1 MIKKKIKKLL
11 AREPDPSYKRRA
23 KIILNSL
30 ELDGKEKVL
39 EIGCGRGFYLKTLKK
54 LWPNLKITGVDLNK
68 KYLTEAKKN
77 LAGLKIK
84 LVKGDA
90 QNLPFVDNSFSRII
104 ASEILEHVSNDSKAL
119 TEIYRVLKPTG
130 IAIITVPNADYP
142 LLWDP
147 LNWFLEK
154 WFDKHI
160 PSNIWWLA
168 GIWADHQRLYTKKEI
183 ENKIKKSG
191 FKIEK
196 TWSTTHYCLPF
207 SHFLFYGIGKNL
219 VEKGL
224 FKSMNRF
231 EEKKESCLR
240 DILLWP
246 IKLIESL
253 NRKEN
258 YKTSMNLI
266 FKVGK

>member
-1 MIKKKIKKLL
+1 MKKSWNKIDKILESEIDPAYKKRAELILKNIKGKKI
-11 AREPDPSYKRRA
+11 
-23 KIILNSL
+23 L
-30 ELDGKEKVL
+30 EV
-39 EIGCGRGFYLKTLKK
+39 GCGRGFYLKTLKK

-160 PSNIWWLA
+160 IS
-168 GIWADHQRLYTKKEI
+168 E
-183 ENKIKKSG
+183 
-191 FKIEK
+191 
-196 TWSTTHYCLPF
+196 
-207 SHFLFYGIGKNL
+207 
-219 VEKGL
+219 
-224 FKSMNRF
+224 
-231 EEKKESCLR
+231 
-240 DILLWP
+240 
-246 IKLIESL
+246 
-253 NRKEN
+253 
-258 YKTSMNLI
+258 
-266 FKVGK
+266 